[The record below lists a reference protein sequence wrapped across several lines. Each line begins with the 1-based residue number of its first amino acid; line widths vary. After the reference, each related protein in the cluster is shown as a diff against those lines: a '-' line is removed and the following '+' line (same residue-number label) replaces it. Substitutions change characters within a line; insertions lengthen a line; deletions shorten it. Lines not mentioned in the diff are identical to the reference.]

1 MRIKRLLALVL
12 SAAMA
17 VTLFAGCCS
26 PSLLQLLLD
35 LLQEQY
41 QNITVTAEDDLDAA
55 LREAVSEYDT
65 LEEMDAAL
73 AQTLGKTVE
82 FESLRS
88 ARAGDKAFDLV
99 YRTGTDTEAMAR
111 LTYTEWN
118 KILGSLPASG
128 QYLADLAV
136 RKAGG
141 GYYILVDITVKKGSS
156 SGGNHNSGDDEEENS
171 QPVDPTPTLKDYE
184 WDKENENTILV
195 HTNKGLQQV
204 FFENMTGKDDTLMTA
219 RAGGF
224 EDITIKL
231 DSRDDYVVTETFE
244 PDFRGYLT
252 STETN
257 TPATIHISIDGMFKE
272 IGASNNN
279 DNGISYVNFKVSEMI
294 PVTYTH
300 TDEYAIYQTNA
311 GIIAGINNGT
321 ISHCNVSF
329 QDGAGMQL
337 EFTAD
342 QTNEAQYV
350 AVQIGGITGVNYGTI
365 EFCTVSG
372 GSIEADITISK
383 NGQLIDKS
391 EIENESIINYLVVG
405 GITGANTWRSPE
417 NVKECDNQGANITVR
432 CNGNT
437 YTPGPDTDNGAF
449 ISDQYAISVG
459 NIIGQVY

>member
-17 VTLFAGCCS
+17 LTLFAGCCS

-99 YRTGTDTEAMAR
+99 YRAGTDTEAMAR

-156 SGGNHNSGDDEEENS
+156 SGGNHNSGDDEENS
-171 QPVDPTPTLKDYE
+171 QPVDPTPTLKGYE

-204 FFENMTGKDDTLMTA
+204 FFEDMATDDPELMTA

-231 DSRDDYVVTETFE
+231 DSRDDYVVSQTFDETLFL
-244 PDFRGYLT
+244 GTLT
-252 STETN
+252 STEDPEDN
-257 TPATIHISIDGMFKE
+257 ATINISQSGMFL
-272 IGASNNN
+272 
-279 DNGISYVNFKVSEMI
+279 V
-294 PVTYTH
+294 
-300 TDEYAIYQTNA
+300 
-311 GIIAGINNGT
+311 NNGT
-321 ISHCNVSF
+321 ISNINFCVTGEINGIETIGTLNLTAFQTGVVAYANTGAIESCNVTF
-329 QDGAGMQL
+329 KNDGKI
-337 EFTAD
+337 
-342 QTNEAQYV
+342 V
-350 AVQIGGITGVNYGTI
+350 ANSNSIGLMVSIGGIVGANYGAI
-365 EFCTVSG
+365 EKCSVTDGV
-372 GSIEADITISK
+372 IEVNDV
-383 NGQLIDKS
+383 NS
-391 EIENESIINYLVVG
+391 EGAVIYVG
-405 GITGANTWRSPE
+405 GIAGYDASGANAHPSEITGSTVEKIRFNIKTDGKTDGTVYAHDIAGYWNNEDGKPTGDCSGNEFTVNGSPY
-417 NVKECDNQGANITVR
+417 V
-432 CNGNT
+432 
-437 YTPGPDTDNGAF
+437 PGE
-449 ISDQYAISVG
+449 
-459 NIIGQVY
+459 